1 MEKTLAENLSA
12 FKLGQTKWGI
22 LVCGFTESVWVWILS
37 HHSEVRLCTWKH
49 CELEY
54 GQQVEGK
61 GQFHRKAEDEGK
73 YGEGSSPYRKR
84 LILLN
89 PFSTNKT
96 GHIILWVDKTEILLI
111 FLGLYLLSGF
121 LMHFFHRGF
130 VILKMD
136 WVLLYNMNSEIFN
149 PRQNLRNWRFDGLTK
164 LLDR

>member
-12 FKLGQTKWGI
+12 FKLGQTKWGVI
-22 LVCGFTESVWVWILS
+22 ACGFNQFEFGFS
-37 HHSEVRLCTWKH
+37 HTIVQWGCEPGNT
-49 CELEY
+49 ELEY

-61 GQFHRKAEDEGK
+61 GQFQRKAEDEGK
-73 YGEGSSPYRKR
+73 HGEGSSPYRKR

-89 PFSTNKT
+89 LFSTNKT

-130 VILKMD
+130 VILKMG
-136 WVLLYNMNSEIFN
+136 WVLFCNMNSEIFN
-149 PRQNLRNWRFDGLTK
+149 TRQNLRNWRSDGLTK
-164 LLDR
+164 LPDT